1 MLGGLTKPREG
12 VYLYPELRNGTER
25 EKMNATELAKF
36 RKANGYFPGSK
47 EQKAYQRKAV
57 AEYLKRANKS

>member
-1 MLGGLTKPREG
+1 
-12 VYLYPELRNGTER
+12 
-25 EKMNATELAKF
+25 MNATELAKF